1 MEYFLAKI
9 SLYVVHVFVTCYH
22 QFSIVCSDDSAEIM
36 YYFIP
41 TKLSHIINW
50 AKNKSLLKSTIKPDP
65 M

>member
-1 MEYFLAKI
+1 
-9 SLYVVHVFVTCYH
+9 
-22 QFSIVCSDDSAEIM
+22 M